1 MVWRQWFDL
10 TASILGLISVGLLL
24 ISINDGAIGSPIPGA
39 IALEPDSPLEQPPE
53 PERLPLPQ
61 TESGELPTQ
70 ITVKR
75 FEVIGSTVF
84 SATELAALTAPFI
97 NRPLSLGELFQVSA
111 EITQAYQDR
120 GYINSGA
127 FIPPQ
132 ELMGDVAIVE
142 VVEGEIESIEVTGN
156 RLLRS
161 AYIRD
166 RLAIAAQ
173 KPFNV
178 NRLLQGLQLLQRNP
192 LIDSLSSELSAS
204 AQPGLSRLRV
214 EITESDSLQGRIIAD
229 NSRSPSVGSFR
240 RGLGFTEGNLLGW
253 GDRFSFDY
261 YQSDGS
267 HSVEVSYSFPVNPRN
282 GTLEFAYGRTSS
294 EIIEDPLNALDLET
308 ASRYYEVGFRQP
320 ILQTPREE
328 LAIGVTLE
336 RQESQT
342 FFGDRTFPFFVGS
355 GDREHTRVTTLRLFQ
370 EWMKRHPKEV
380 LFLRS
385 QFSFGLDLLGV
396 TQNPDP
402 IPDNHFFAWRLQ
414 GQWSKLWGEENLL
427 LWRTDLQLAT
437 NPLLPLE
444 AFRLGGFDSVRGYRQ
459 DGVLTD
465 SGWFSSL
472 ELRFPLVNIPQSD
485 AQLQFTPFW
494 DYGIGWNFSGQDS
507 QVLSSLGIGLRWEQE
522 DFTAGLQWAMA
533 LTERPI
539 DRGTWQD
546 NGFSFFI
553 FYQPF

>member
-1 MVWRQWFDL
+1 MVSGGFL
-10 TASILGLISVGLLL
+10 FIG
-24 ISINDGAIGSPIPGA
+24 INDGARISPISGA
-39 IALEPDSPLEQPPE
+39 IALESDAPIERPPA
-53 PERLPLPQ
+53 PQRVPLPSP
-61 TESGELPTQ
+61 ESGDLPTQ

-84 SATELAALTAPFI
+84 SAEELAAITAPFT
-97 NRPLSLGELFQVSA
+97 NRPLSLGELFQVSS

-132 ELMGDVAIVE
+132 ELLGEVAIVE
-142 VVEGEIESIEVTGN
+142 VVEGGIESIEVMGN
-156 RLLRS
+156 RLLRT

-178 NRLLQGLQLLQRNP
+178 NRLLEGLQLLQVNP
-192 LIDSLSSELSAS
+192 LIDSLSSELSSS
-204 AQPGLSRLRV
+204 AQPGLSRLQV
-214 EITESDSLQGRIIAD
+214 KITEADSLQGRIIAD

-267 HSVEVSYSFPVNPRN
+267 HSVDVSYSFPVNPRN
-282 GTLEFAYGRTSS
+282 GTLELAYGRTSS
-294 EIIEDPLNALDLET
+294 EILEDPWNALDLET
-308 ASRYYEVGFRQP
+308 ASRYYEIGFRQP
-320 ILQTPREE
+320 IVQTPREE

-336 RQESQT
+336 RQDSET
-342 FFGDRTFPFFVGS
+342 FFGDRGYT
-355 GDREHTRVTTLRLFQ
+355 EVTALRLFQ
-370 EWMKRHPKEV
+370 EWIKRNPKEV

-385 QFSFGLDLLGV
+385 QLSFGFDRLDE
-396 TQNPDP
+396 TQNRDP
-402 IPDNHFFAWRLQ
+402 IPDNPFFVWRLQ
-414 GQWSKLWGEENLL
+414 SQWSKLWGEDNLV
-427 LWRTDLQLAT
+427 LWRSDLQLAT

-472 ELRFPLVNIPQSD
+472 ELHFRVFEISPWE
-485 AQLQFTPFW
+485 AQLKVTPFF
-494 DYGIGWNFSGQDS
+494 DYGIGWNSSGKDS
-507 QVLSSLGIGLRWEQE
+507 QQLSSLGIGLRWEQ
-522 DFTAGLQWAMA
+522 DHLTAGLQWAIA

-546 NGFSFFI
+546 RGVSFFI
-553 FYQPF
+553 FYEPF